1 MVRTYKGV
9 YFFSLAFR
17 IKVDKMRKEMRNIFA
32 RLVLAFSVL
41 TAAVSCEHKELC
53 YYHPHTAPVRVNVDW
68 SLFPMDTPTGMTA
81 FAFPFMYDDDRLFKF
96 ITHNI
101 YSITLDL
108 EAGFFNTL
116 VFNQDQYEYGTI
128 EFFNLDNYNEAEARI
143 VPTKATNWY
152 TTKLPDTKVYSE
164 PEWLAVGS
172 VENIEVTEEMVKI
185 AEEEF
190 LANRKPQIT
199 RASKT
204 INDLATVYPISVT
217 KQIEF
222 KILCEGL
229 YNLRS
234 VRASIDGLAEG
245 CILYSRETTSGK
257 VTHTIEEWEVNEFP
271 DDIVSGYLESKL
283 CTFGI
288 PAGHNGN
295 PAENLLSVHLL
306 LVDNKTVLD
315 YDYPI
320 GDILA
325 QFNELD
331 GMDGQIQKVV
341 VELVIPERLPDVEP
355 AGGGASGGF
364 DIGVDDWG
372 DEIVTHFPII

>member
-1 MVRTYKGV
+1 MVRTDEGV
-9 YFFSLAFR
+9 YFIGLAVRF
-17 IKVDKMRKEMRNIFA
+17 KVGKMRKEMKNIFA

-41 TAAVSCEHKELC
+41 TAAISCEHKELC

-81 FAFPFMYDDDRLFKF
+81 FAFPFMYEDDRVFKF
-96 ITHNI
+96 VTHKIDN
-101 YSITLDL
+101 ITLDL

-116 VFNQDQYEYGTI
+116 VFNQDESEYGTI
-128 EFFNLDNYNEAEARI
+128 EFFNLEDYQKAEARI
-143 VPTKATNWY
+143 VPTKSTNWY

-164 PEWLAVGS
+164 PEWLAVGF

-190 LANRKPQIT
+190 LANRKQQIT

-222 KILCEGL
+222 NILCSGF

-245 CILYSRETTSGK
+245 CVLYTRETTSGM
-257 VTHTIEEWEVNEFP
+257 VTHTIDAWDATELP
-271 DDIVSGYLESKL
+271 HDVSKGYIFSKL

-288 PAGHNGN
+288 PAGHKGN
-295 PAENLLSVHLL
+295 PEENILSLHLL
-306 LVDNKTVLD
+306 LVDNKTIVD
-315 YDYPI
+315 YDFPI

-331 GMDGQIQKVV
+331 GLDGEIQKVV
-341 VELVIPERLPDVEP
+341 VDLVIPERLPDVMPE
-355 AGGGASGGF
+355 GGSSGGF
-364 DIGVDDWG
+364 DINIDDWG
-372 DEIVTHFPII
+372 DETVIEFPPM

>member
-53 YYHPHTAPVRVNVDW
+53 YYHPHTAPIRVNVDW

-81 FAFPFMYDDDRLFKF
+81 FAFPFMDDDVDYYKF
-96 ITHNI
+96 VSHNI
-101 YSITLDL
+101 RNITLDL
-108 EAGFFNTL
+108 EAGFFNAL
-116 VFNQDQYEYGTI
+116 VFNQDAAEYGTI
-128 EFFNLDNYNEAEARI
+128 EFFNLGSYDKAEARI
-143 VPTKATNWY
+143 VPTKSTNWY

-164 PEWLAVGS
+164 PEWLAVGV
-172 VENIEVTEEMVKI
+172 VENVEVTEEMVQR

-204 INDLATVYPISVT
+204 INDVATVYPISVT
-217 KQIEF
+217 KQIQF
-222 KILCEGL
+222 KIFCEGL

-245 CILYSRETTSGK
+245 CVLYSRETTSGK
-257 VTHTIEEWEVNEFP
+257 VTHTIEEWDVNEFP
-271 DDIVSGYLESKL
+271 HDIVSGHLESKL

-288 PAGHNGN
+288 PSGHKGN
-295 PAENLLSVHLL
+295 PEENVLSLHLL

-315 YDYPI
+315 YEYPI

-325 QFNELD
+325 MFNELD
-331 GMDGQIQKVV
+331 GLDGQIQNVL
-341 VELVIPERLPDVEP
+341 VELAVPERLPDVEP
-355 AGGGASGGF
+355 VGGVGGGF
-364 DIGVDDWG
+364 DVAVDDWG
-372 DEIVTHFPII
+372 DEIVTEFPFI

>member
-1 MVRTYKGV
+1 
-9 YFFSLAFR
+9 
-17 IKVDKMRKEMRNIFA
+17 MRKEMKNIFA
-32 RLVLAFSVL
+32 KLVLAFSVL
-41 TAAVSCEHKELC
+41 TAALSCDHKELC

-81 FAFPFMYDDDRLFKF
+81 FAFPFMYDDGRIFKF
-96 ITHNI
+96 VSHNI
-101 YSITLDL
+101 HNITLDL

-116 VFNQDQYEYGTI
+116 VFNQDESEYGTI
-128 EFFNLDNYNEAEARI
+128 EFFNLEDYQKAEARI
-143 VPTKATNWY
+143 VPTKSTNWY

-164 PEWLAVGS
+164 PEWLAVGF

-190 LANRKPQIT
+190 LANRKEQIT

-217 KQIEF
+217 KQIQF

-245 CILYSRETTSGK
+245 CVLYTRETTSGL

-271 DDIVSGYLESKL
+271 YDIVSGHLESKL

-288 PAGHNGN
+288 PAGHKGN
-295 PAENLLSVHLL
+295 PYENILSLHLL
-306 LVDNKTVLD
+306 LVDNKTVVD
-315 YDYPI
+315 YDFPV

-325 QFNELD
+325 QFKDLD
-331 GMDGQIQKVV
+331 GMDGQIQNVL
-341 VELVIPERLPDVEP
+341 VELTIPERLPDVEP
-355 AGGGASGGF
+355 VGGVGGGF
-364 DIGVDDWG
+364 DVTVDDWG
-372 DEIVTHFPII
+372 DEIVTEFPI